1 MSNKNPETKKPEEQ
15 TEAQAPVEVKAPEK
29 EKNTF
34 FTRFKAAFT
43 KEKRSRVIKLL
54 ITVLVVLVITN
65 PGLIPFLPASI
76 ERTLV
81 GALTSLFGNVSDIV
95 NVIPFNWIVIFKL
108 FIMILLM
115 KVFSSLFGLVLDV
128 LSPKSNRGKTLLN
141 LVRSGFK
148 YIVGFVGIFW
158 ALTIFGID
166 VATIFAGVGIVALVI
181 GFGAESLIADL
192 VTGVFMI
199 FENEYNVGDIVELGG
214 YRGTVSSIGIRTT
227 CVTDGGGNVKIFNN
241 SDMRNIVNLSNL
253 SSRAVCD
260 FSIPYEVKIADAEA
274 AILKVLEKAQ
284 QENPDVFV
292 EAPTFSG
299 VQELGQ
305 HAVVLRVVARVAES
319 DRFKAARIL
328 NRALK
333 DGMEEMGIT
342 CPYNQ
347 IVVHKA
353 DKEQ

>member
-1 MSNKNPETKKPEEQ
+1 MKKKELET
-15 TEAQAPVEVKAPEK
+15 TEAVNDQPAAEPAKK
-29 EKNTF
+29 ENAF
-34 FTRFKAAFT
+34 LTRLKGAFT
-43 KEKRSRVIKLL
+43 KEKRNRVVKLL
-54 ITVLVVLVITN
+54 LVVLAILLITN

-81 GALTSLFGNVSDIV
+81 GALTSIFGNVSDIV
-95 NVIPFNWIVIFKL
+95 NVLPLNWIVLFKL
-108 FIMILLM
+108 VIMVLLM
-115 KVFSSLFGLVLDV
+115 KVFSEVGMLLLEVI
-128 LSPKSNRGKTLLN
+128 SPKSNRGKTLIN
-141 LVRSGFK
+141 IVRSGFK
-148 YIVGFVGIFW
+148 YVVGFVGIFW

-166 VATIFAGVGIVALVI
+166 IATIFAGVGVLALVI

-214 YRGTVSSIGIRTT
+214 YRGTVTSIGIRTT
-227 CVTDGGGNVKIFNN
+227 CVTDAGGNVKIFNN
-241 SDMRNIVNLSNL
+241 GDMRNIINLSNL

-260 FSIPYEVKIADAEA
+260 FAIPYEVKIADAEA
-274 AILKVLEKAQ
+274 ALLKVLEKAQ
-284 QENPDVFV
+284 KDNPDVFT
-292 EAPTFSG
+292 EAPTFCG

-305 HAVVLRVVARVAES
+305 HAVTLRVVANVAES
-319 DRFKAARIL
+319 NRFKAARLL

-333 DGMEEMGIT
+333 DGMEEMGIS